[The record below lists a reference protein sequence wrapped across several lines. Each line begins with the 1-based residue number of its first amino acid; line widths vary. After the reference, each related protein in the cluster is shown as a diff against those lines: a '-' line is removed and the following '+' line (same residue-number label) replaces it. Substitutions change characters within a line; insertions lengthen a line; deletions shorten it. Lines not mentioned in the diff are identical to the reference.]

1 MNTEKHKA
9 GFPTQSA
16 NHSTPNVNRPS
27 PNTNHQISRT
37 KSCGL
42 QRCHAGVSF
51 WTSVL
56 PVPGTLLQPPFVHR
70 YRWNN
75 KRSSGPIWYGSMP
88 STIQYAPTQI
98 PVPALYR
105 KNRNFVARTCL
116 HCPAQEH
123 QCWPCGPGQS
133 PKHSVILED
142 AALGP
147 QITPPRL
154 RGEPWGTPSVEV
166 RSNRLLAR
174 TSRQSLATPVNRF
187 RVYDTGYRFKA

>member
-42 QRCHAGVSF
+42 QRCVVLDLGFAG
-51 WTSVL
+51 TGNVL
-56 PVPGTLLQPPFVHR
+56 CFNRPLCTVTGGATRGQAAQCGTGRCRPR
-70 YRWNN
+70 
-75 KRSSGPIWYGSMP
+75 
-88 STIQYAPTQI
+88 YAPTEI
-98 PVPALYR
+98 PALYR
-105 KNRNFVARTCL
+105 YIERNFVARTCP
-116 HCPAQEH
+116 HRPAQEH
-123 QCWPCGPGQS
+123 QCWLCGPGQS
-133 PKHSVILED
+133 PKRSVILKS

-174 TSRQSLATPVNRF
+174 TPRQSLATPVNRF
-187 RVYDTGYRFKA
+187 RVYDTGYRIKA